1 VVEAVDAE
9 AVGLAAMALG
19 AGRSRVEDA
28 VDPAAGI
35 ELWKRVG
42 DRVEAGE
49 PLAAMHVGERPLEPP
64 DAVAA
69 RLRGAFR
76 IGAGPAT
83 PGPLVLERIEEGDA

>member
-1 VVEAVDAE
+1 V
-9 AVGLAAMALG
+9 
-19 AGRSRVEDA
+19 
-28 VDPAAGI
+28 
-35 ELWKRVG
+35 
-42 DRVEAGE
+42 AGE